1 MTTTSSAFD
10 FLLGDL
16 SATPADHQKVNKKET
31 VNALDWLYLDNSTDV
46 SAPHPDAFE
55 LELESSLA
63 ALGGLDSAELAALQ
77 SITTT
82 VDSFNPADFG
92 LFTQY
97 RSSANNTYSAYS
109 GYDGAPSTITASS
122 ETLSTYGSQYEPFQ
136 HKLPTGSSAALDAVA
151 AVSNSG
157 AQHHLT
163 SHSGNLVNN
172 LANPLSSL
180 FPDIDLNFTAFNL
193 GAVAATAAADST
205 SNSSMLPRLTLDIDS
220 TNTSAAEPRSRSR
233 GSSSAYDSASPP
245 SADLYY
251 SLPPTSAGSNVSP
264 YMGSGPTH
272 PSLAGGL
279 AGVPTSTAPA
289 NTLAKTEVSR
299 ANPAAADVDPRRK
312 YQCPTCPRAF
322 ARAFNLKTHMATHDP
337 NRVKNF
343 VCRHSGCGRSFS
355 RKHDLGRHLVSIHQ
369 DTSVIGGGP
378 SAAPTSP
385 NGSSNKRSSPTIGVG
400 AGDKQRV
407 WCDNCGRGWL
417 AGSRDACDCED
428 KEE

>member
-16 SATPADHQKVNKKET
+16 SAVPADHQKVNKKET

-77 SITTT
+77 SITTS
-82 VDSFNPADFG
+82 DSFTPADFG

-97 RSSANNTYSAYS
+97 RSNANNTYSAYS

-136 HKLPTGSSAALDAVA
+136 HKLPTGSSAAALDAVA

-205 SNSSMLPRLTLDIDS
+205 PNSSMLPRLTLEIDS
-220 TNTSAAEPRSRSR
+220 SNTSAAEPRSRSR

-251 SLPPTSAGSNVSP
+251 SLPPTSSGVSP
-264 YMGSGPTH
+264 SYMGSGPTH

-279 AGVPTSTAPA
+279 AGVSPNTAPA
-289 NTLAKTEVSR
+289 NTIAKTE
-299 ANPAAADVDPRRK
+299 AGHTNPAAADVDPRRK
-312 YQCPTCPRAF
+312 YQCPTCPRG
-322 ARAFNLKTHMATHDP
+322 KD
-337 NRVKNF
+337 NR
-343 VCRHSGCGRSFS
+343 
-355 RKHDLGRHLVSIHQ
+355 Q
-369 DTSVIGGGP
+369 
-378 SAAPTSP
+378 
-385 NGSSNKRSSPTIGVG
+385 
-400 AGDKQRV
+400 
-407 WCDNCGRGWL
+407 
-417 AGSRDACDCED
+417 
-428 KEE
+428 